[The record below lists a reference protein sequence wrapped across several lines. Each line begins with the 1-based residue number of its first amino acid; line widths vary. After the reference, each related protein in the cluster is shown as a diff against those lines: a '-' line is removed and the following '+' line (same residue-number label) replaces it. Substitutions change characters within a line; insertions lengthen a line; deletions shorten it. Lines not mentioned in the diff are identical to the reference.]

1 VLLVSGAGA
10 RVDRRVARG
19 VRIAVGDAVN
29 LPEISPHD
37 LDAERAVLG
46 AVLVNNAALVA
57 VERIPRPCTTRQ
69 RARGLLPGWSRPR
82 GDNVDT
88 SPAADVSRDR
98 AYDAASR

>member
-1 VLLVSGAGA
+1 VVS
-10 RVDRRVARG
+10 
-19 VRIAVGDAVN
+19 

-57 VERIPRPCTTRQ
+57 VERIVQAADFFREVQRSSVPGDARVTTAAAPRRQ
-69 RARGLLPGWSRPR
+69 R

-88 SPAADVSRDR
+88 SSAAHVSRDR